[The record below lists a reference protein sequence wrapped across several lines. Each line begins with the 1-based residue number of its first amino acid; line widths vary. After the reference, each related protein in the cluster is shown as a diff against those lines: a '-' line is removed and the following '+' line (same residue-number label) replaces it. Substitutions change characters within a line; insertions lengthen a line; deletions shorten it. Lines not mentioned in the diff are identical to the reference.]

1 MTQIKIWNKA
11 ENNYLM
17 LPKTRDITTSGQMLY
32 EETEMMSGK
41 IVMDIRGYRNG
52 FSANWDY
59 FPAATLTSLL
69 QMIRQ
74 GGFFKVE
81 FSGDEG
87 VNVTG
92 YYKVEQNGGMSIFK
106 FVDNFPMWH
115 GLSLDFT
122 AQAVSR
128 YE

>member
-11 ENNYLM
+11 ETNYLL
-17 LPKTRDITTSGQMLY
+17 LPQTRDITTSGQMLY

-74 GGFFKVE
+74 GGFFKIQ

-87 VNVTG
+87 VAVTG
-92 YYKVEQNGGMSIFK
+92 YYKVEQTGGMSIFK
-106 FVDNFPMWH
+106 FVNSVPMWH

-122 AQAVSR
+122 AQAVTR